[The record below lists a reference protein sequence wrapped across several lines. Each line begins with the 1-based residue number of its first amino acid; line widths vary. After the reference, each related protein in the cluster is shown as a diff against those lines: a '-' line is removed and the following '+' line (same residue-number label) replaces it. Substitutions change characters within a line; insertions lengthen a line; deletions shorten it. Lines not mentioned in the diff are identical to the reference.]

1 MKNINHKI
9 KSLSIEL
16 EKSTKLNELNSV
28 IKKFKKDTD
37 IRYEVVVSLDIVRG
51 SLILT
56 RTRKPYLKL
65 VKKWK

>member
-37 IRYEVVVSLDIVRG
+37 IRYEVVVSLDIVSG

-65 VKKWK
+65 VKK

>member
-56 RTRKPYLKL
+56 RTRKPYLTL
-65 VKKWK
+65 VKK

>member
-65 VKKWK
+65 VKK